1 MALIPGS
8 LQLLLPLNWLC
19 TSLNQQLERMAVQ
32 GGDFRKV
39 GHRSRGALTSAG
51 LRGLLADDIRNL
63 AQRAA
68 TGDVQGQ
75 EVCLYFHKC
84 LCDSPSSIT

>member
-1 MALIPGS
+1 
-8 LQLLLPLNWLC
+8 
-19 TSLNQQLERMAVQ
+19 MAVQ

-75 EVCLYFHKC
+75 EVGVYINVTRPPH
-84 LCDSPSSIT
+84 SR

>member
-1 MALIPGS
+1 
-8 LQLLLPLNWLC
+8 
-19 TSLNQQLERMAVQ
+19 VQ

-75 EVCLYFHKC
+75 EVCMCLYV
-84 LCDSPSSIT
+84 